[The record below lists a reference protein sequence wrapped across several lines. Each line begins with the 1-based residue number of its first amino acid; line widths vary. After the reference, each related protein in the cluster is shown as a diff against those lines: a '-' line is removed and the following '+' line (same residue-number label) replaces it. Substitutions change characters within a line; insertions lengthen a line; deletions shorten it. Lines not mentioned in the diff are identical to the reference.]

1 MLHYIITDILSIFCC
16 TDMNF
21 SQQTAQQ
28 MSDENSI
35 SVESNVAYGTVK
47 NKFSLREK
55 LTVNAPRDGANIRCT
70 NLTAVSEVDTEDN
83 VAYNIMINRVSY
95 L

>member
-1 MLHYIITDILSIFCC
+1 
-16 TDMNF
+16 MNF

-70 NLTAVSEVDTEDN
+70 NLTDVSQVDTKAN
-83 VAYNIMINRVSY
+83 VAYNMVSY
-95 L
+95 Q